1 MDNFI
6 EHFWTRKIEDL
17 KEALETNNFT
27 VRIAS
32 DAAEAKRQVIE
43 EIVPAVAPKTISF
56 GGSASVMGSG
66 VYAALK
72 ELPGVEILDTYE
84 YTLPHAEMY
93 ERRRQALLV
102 DLFVTGTS
110 AVTTSGILVN
120 LDMIGNRTG
129 AINFGP
135 KHVVLIVGRNKIC
148 EDLDAAMLRV
158 KSVTAPAN
166 AMRLDK
172 KTPCVKSA
180 VCMDCK
186 SPERICNV
194 WTITEKC
201 FPKGRITVILVNQEL
216 GF

>member
-1 MDNFI
+1 MENFM

-17 KEALETNNFT
+17 KEALEANNFT
-27 VRIAS
+27 VRIAA
-32 DAAEAKRQVIE
+32 DAAEARRQVLE
-43 EIVPAVAPKTISF
+43 EIVPAVKPATVSF
-56 GGSASVMGSG
+56 GGSASVVGSG

-72 ELPGVEILDTYE
+72 ELEGVEVLDTYE
-84 YTLPHAEMY
+84 YSLPPAEMY

-102 DLFVTGTS
+102 DLFVTGVN
-110 AVTTSGILVN
+110 AVTTDGKLVN
-120 LDMIGNRTG
+120 LDNIGNRTG

-135 KHVVLIVGRNKIC
+135 RHVVLLVGRNKIC

-158 KSVTAPAN
+158 KSVAAPAN

-186 SPERICNV
+186 SPDRICNV

-201 FPKGRITVILVNQEL
+201 FPKGRVTVILVNQEL